1 MLIFLNI
8 IHVVVAISL
17 IVVIMMQKRNE
28 GGFTGSFGGAFEN
41 SNAWKRMDGLS
52 KLTAIL
58 VAVFLLLSLIQA
70 IVR

>member
-1 MLIFLNI
+1 MLVFLNI
-8 IHVVVAISL
+8 VHIIVSIAL
-17 IVVIMMQKRNE
+17 IVVVMMQKRNE

-52 KLTAIL
+52 KLTAVL
-58 VAVFLLLSLIQA
+58 VALFLLLSLLQA

>member
-8 IHVVVAISL
+8 VHVLIAIAL

-41 SNAWKRMDGLS
+41 SNAWKRMDGLA
-52 KLTAIL
+52 KLTAVLTAI
-58 VAVFLLLSLIQA
+58 FLLLSLIQA
-70 IVR
+70 LVR